1 MQDLSNKSSFHA
13 SDTTFTVTSNVYIAQ
28 KAIPGN
34 KQKVFDTIR
43 SYDYMHIYAAYF
55 LHISIILQQFI
66 ANMQI
71 LYIFSWSFHI
81 FIVILQPQTYKNT
94 SHEGKE

>member
-1 MQDLSNKSSFHA
+1 MPKE
-13 SDTTFTVTSNVYIAQ
+13 T
-28 KAIPGN
+28 PGN
-34 KQKVFDTIR
+34 KPKLFDTVAQTHR
-43 SYDYMHIYAAYF
+43 MHIYTAYF
-55 LHISIILQQFI
+55 LYISIILQQI
-66 ANMQI
+66 IVNMQI

>member
-1 MQDLSNKSSFHA
+1 MISNE
-13 SDTTFTVTSNVYIAQ
+13 YIMP
-28 KAIPGN
+28 KETPGN
-34 KQKVFDTIR
+34 KPKLFDTVAQTR
-43 SYDYMHIYAAYF
+43 RMHIYTTYF
-55 LHISIILQQFI
+55 LHIPIILQQII

-71 LYIFSWSFHI
+71 LYIFSWRFHI